1 MKSYNH
7 KFGTNEYIANYG
19 DCKDMGKIK
28 DGQIQLIFTS
38 PPYYNL
44 KDYSTKPKKQENQT
58 PHSPKEH
65 NQTYE
70 EYLSEMLQVW
80 KECTRVLSDDG
91 VLIINIDVIKFKAK
105 NGNIIPIP
113 FDFIS
118 QCSEIGLGCKDI
130 WIYKKLTGVP
140 FQFGKKLKNRHEYLL
155 VFSKGNKYKWNIDD
169 VREPYSK
176 NYIYPEGHKRRNPIG
191 QAPSSV
197 WEFFPPFQ
205 TRNNH
210 YHYCPFPDGMVDRA
224 IKLFTDKNDWVLD
237 PFLGS
242 GKVVARAKALGRNG
256 IGYEI
261 NEHFSEVIEKMINKT
276 PHSSELIKQE
286 TSTKK
291 VKAHTLSKFIIENQQ
306 KINEGK
312 VKKY

>member
-1 MKSYNH
+1 MKKELRRMNMKSYNH
-7 KFGTNEYIANYG
+7 KSGTNEYIANYG
-19 DCKDMGKIK
+19 DCKDMSKIK

-118 QCSEIGLGCKDI
+118 QCSKIGLGCKDI
-130 WIYKKLTGVP
+130 WIYKINKMRAFTVFIIPVFFVHESYGLYFKEDVLVGIE
-140 FQFGKKLKNRHEYLL
+140 RHYL
-155 VFSKGNKYKWNIDD
+155 N
-169 VREPYSK
+169 
-176 NYIYPEGHKRRNPIG
+176 
-191 QAPSSV
+191 Q
-197 WEFFPPFQ
+197 
-205 TRNNH
+205 
-210 YHYCPFPDGMVDRA
+210 
-224 IKLFTDKNDWVLD
+224 
-237 PFLGS
+237 
-242 GKVVARAKALGRNG
+242 VVQQSPALGVFGR
-256 IGYEI
+256 E
-261 NEHFSEVIEKMINKT
+261 EK
-276 PHSSELIKQE
+276 SD
-286 TSTKK
+286 
-291 VKAHTLSKFIIENQQ
+291 SK
-306 KINEGK
+306 
-312 VKKY
+312 